1 MEQPFT
7 IEAQFHALN
16 HEQSSPVYQQHPKQ
30 TQHYNP
36 LQCFATNTPT
46 QKCPAATCVIAN
58 DAGQPSNPHK
68 SNSTLLVSPSP
79 VLRIAEVT
87 LSTKLS
93 PPRCWG
99 KANQSVTCKPKT
111 ERFKPPV
118 KLANPKWLKQWKK
131 CFVKLACFSSCTL
144 VSRESVANLALF
156 FSAFNIS
163 CLKCCWFYFL
173 KFYVNHPS
181 NKANSPA
188 WIKTSLETY

>member
-131 CFVKLACFSSCTL
+131 MFCETCLLQLLHPCQSWIRCKLGIVLLSFQH
-144 VSRESVANLALF
+144 
-156 FSAFNIS
+156 
-163 CLKCCWFYFL
+163 FL
-173 KFYVNHPS
+173 PEMLL
-181 NKANSPA
+181 
-188 WIKTSLETY
+188 ILLLEILC